1 MSDTLSIRLPTE
13 EKQEWEKAAAAVDES
28 VAEYVRKAVR
38 QRASSGAKSPWDKFF
53 GKADVLISPPTNANV
68 RRAFKEGRKKK

>member
-1 MSDTLSIRLPTE
+1 MSDTLSIRLPAE

-38 QRASSGAKSPWDKFF
+38 QRANSSATSPWEKFL
-53 GKADVLISPPTNANV
+53 GKADVLISPPTNVNV
-68 RRAFKEGRKKK
+68 RRAFKGGRKKK